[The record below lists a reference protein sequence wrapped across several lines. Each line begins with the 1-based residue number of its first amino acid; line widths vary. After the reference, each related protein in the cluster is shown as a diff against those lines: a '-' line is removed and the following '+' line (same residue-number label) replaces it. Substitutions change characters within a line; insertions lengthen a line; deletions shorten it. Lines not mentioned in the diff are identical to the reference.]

1 MSENTVT
8 EFFRFL
14 KDNDIKFSY
23 NPRNDFAS
31 FSRDVAD
38 EKAWFPLALINFS
51 EFFEG
56 EDFQERLQY
65 IRDNI
70 HDLEALYYRNYS
82 KEDVRIEEDH

>member
-14 KDNDIKFSY
+14 KENWIKFKY
-23 NPRNDFAS
+23 NPDKDFAI

-65 IRDNI
+65 IKDNI
-70 HDLEALYYRNYS
+70 HTLEGL
-82 KEDVRIEEDH
+82 